1 LAKLIVVIVVWF
13 STQFAGIAPVFVSPT
28 CTPEEL
34 KALEVVIVE
43 LPITTDLSLMPAM
56 FIVRLYKFF
65 MTVTFSFPWKLNP
78 VPAVQEASVLLAR
91 IVNGET
97 VPANASVPTKAD

>member
-1 LAKLIVVIVVWF
+1 MLVRLVHPWKAESPMLVTLLLLAKLTFVIVVWF
-13 STQFAGIAPVFVSPT
+13 PTQFAGMFPVFVSPT

-56 FIVRLYKFF
+56 FIVKFF
-65 MTVTFSFPWKLNP
+65 LCC
-78 VPAVQEASVLLAR
+78 LANLIVIR
-91 IVNGET
+91 I
-97 VPANASVPTKAD
+97 